1 MLEITINT
9 YIYLSNYIS
18 VIHFFFQEEEP
29 SVENLDVD
37 YEFFNEK
44 IWPRLAHRVPVFE
57 NIKVSALWVLIN
69 PLRLSLIL

>member
-1 MLEITINT
+1 MLEITINYT
-9 YIYLSNYIS
+9 YISQTIYLLFI
-18 VIHFFFQEEEP
+18 FFQEEEP